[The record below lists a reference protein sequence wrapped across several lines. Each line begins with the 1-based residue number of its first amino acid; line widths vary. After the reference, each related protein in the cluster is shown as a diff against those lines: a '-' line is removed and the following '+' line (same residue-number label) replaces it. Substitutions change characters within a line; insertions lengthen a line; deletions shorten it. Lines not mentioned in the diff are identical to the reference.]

1 MKLSR
6 RESLFGLLVLSPAL
20 LFFLIFLAYPVLL
33 SLQFSFTDFDLTT
46 GKPPGFI
53 GLRNYIN
60 ALIDPVVTDSIV
72 RTFIFAAG
80 TCAIS
85 FLLGL
90 ILALML
96 NEDLYLKRILRSV
109 SIIPYVMPST
119 ASALMWLWIFDGEYG
134 IANYILKTLG
144 LISQNVVWYAYPSTA
159 IMGIII
165 TTSSKMTPFMMLI
178 LLAGL
183 QQVPESFYECAK
195 VDGANFVQRFRFIT
209 IPAMKGVIAVTVVQ
223 GIIWSFKTFD
233 VIYAQT
239 LGGPYYSTTTL
250 SYLVYHYSFDYLR
263 FGYGS
268 ALSFILTFLILLL
281 TILTIKV
288 LKE

>member
-6 RESLFGLLVLSPAL
+6 RESLNGLLLLSPAL
-20 LFFLIFLAYPVLL
+20 LFFSIFLIYPVSL

-46 GKPPGFI
+46 GKPPDFI

-60 ALIDPVVTDSIV
+60 ALKDPIVIDSII
-72 RTFIFAAG
+72 RTFIFSAA
-80 TCAIS
+80 TCSIS
-85 FLLGL
+85 FLLGFVL
-90 ILALML
+90 AILL
-96 NEDLYLKRILRSV
+96 NEDLYLKRILRSI
-109 SIIPYVMPST
+109 SIIPYIMPS
-119 ASALMWLWIFDGEYG
+119 AANALMWLWIFDGEYG

-144 LISQNVVWYAYPSTA
+144 LISQNIVWFAYPPTA
-159 IMGIII
+159 MMGIII

-183 QQVPESFYECAK
+183 QQIPEIHYESAK
-195 VDGANFVQRFRFIT
+195 IDGANSIQRFRFIT
-209 IPAMKGVIAVTVVQ
+209 LPAMKGVIGVTVVQ

-250 SYLVYHYSFDYLR
+250 SYLVYRYSFDYLR
-263 FGYGS
+263 FGYAC
-268 ALSFILTFLILLL
+268 ALSFILTLLILLL
-281 TILTIKV
+281 SVLTIKLV
-288 LKE
+288 RE